1 LFGFVVVIN
10 MTLYS
15 ANQAILL
22 GTIGPKNFATIV
34 YEQNPEKQTLQARI
48 HAYLGLATVNFIKKM
63 VDLDITDYK
72 THPSWS
78 PEWIYISLVSRQSA
92 NHPWVAAC
100 NIYSGYFEV
109 YRPFGRD
116 PGQISIE
123 QFNVIL
129 ANTRFNK
136 AQYYGFYILFSENM
150 RVRKEEMFFSSRHSL
165 LRCENIKQCLLKKK
179 EIAKSRLSPAAKAA
193 EMAKYQA
200 FYEKKCVTFLQ
211 KYFDLLDTR
220 NYDEAFAFLRM
231 KHGKYYGKQRLDT
244 FFVSTG
250 EIIGHLQIFIEIY
263 KLIYTVI
270 DRFQMM

>member
-1 LFGFVVVIN
+1 
-10 MTLYS
+10 MATHYS
-15 ANQAILL
+15 ANQAILPFS
-22 GTIGPKNFATIV
+22 IGNKNFATVV
-34 YEQNPEKQTLQARI
+34 YEQNPEKQSLLTRI
-48 HAYLGLATVNFIKKM
+48 HAYLGLATINALRQL
-63 VDLDITDYK
+63 VDLDISDYK
-72 THPSWS
+72 THLTWNQ
-78 PEWIYISLVSRQSA
+78 EWIYISLVSKQSA

-100 NIYSGYFEV
+100 NIYSKNFEV

-123 QFNVIL
+123 QFNSIL
-129 ANTRFNK
+129 SSTRFTK

-150 RVRKEEMFFSSRHSL
+150 RVRKEEMFFNSKHSL
-165 LRCENIKQCLLKKK
+165 LRCDNIKQCLLKRK
-179 EIAKSRLSPAAKAA
+179 EIAKSRMGAAAKTA

-200 FYEKKCVTFLQ
+200 FYEKKCVNFLQ
-211 KYFDLLDTR
+211 KYFEMLDAR
-220 NYDEAFAFLRM
+220 DYDEAFAFLRM

-270 DRFQMM
+270 DRFQAM